1 MKIVLA
7 PDSFKG
13 NLTSLQ
19 VAAALEKGIRR
30 VLPNAQCIKVPM
42 ADGGEGTVQSLV
54 DGGGGK
60 FVRKKVTGP
69 AGKPVTARYGLL
81 ADGKTAV
88 IEMDEDS

>member
-19 VAAALEKGIRR
+19 VASTLEKGIKR
-30 VLPNAQCIKVPM
+30 VIPNANCIKVPM

-54 DGGGGK
+54 DATGGK
-60 FVRKKVTGP
+60 FVAFGVAAINSGIFQSTSNS
-69 AGKPVTARYGLL
+69 
-81 ADGKTAV
+81 DGKNSPTR
-88 IEMDEDS
+88 